1 MDNLEAIIGS
11 LDNEVQRACE
21 VILMA
26 LTGHVSPR
34 LLTDAVVEE
43 VLQALGNTLGASFG
57 DVIKD
62 FAKMELVRCGY
73 ELIFTITLHITQP
86 VKWELTEVISTP
98 MQTDKGLIAL
108 KDLPINIAQTDSEVI
123 EFSNGMLDGCMKS
136 KEFILRPRADQCD

>member
-1 MDNLEAIIGS
+1 
-11 LDNEVQRACE
+11 
-21 VILMA
+21 
-26 LTGHVSPR
+26 
-34 LLTDAVVEE
+34 
-43 VLQALGNTLGASFG
+43 LGASFG

-73 ELIFTITLHITQP
+73 ELIFTITLHIPQP

-108 KDLPINIAQTDSEVI
+108 KGLPSNIAQTDSEVI